1 MICFQILGLT
11 LSLPY
16 DKYIEEI
23 NVPIFLENTFNRK
36 GRAIFKVGK
45 ENVNCNRILRNIIT
59 IQN

>member
-1 MICFQILGLT
+1 MLGLT
-11 LSLPY
+11 LPLPY

-23 NVPIFLENTFNRK
+23 NVPIYLESTFNRK

-45 ENVNCNRILRNIIT
+45 ESVNCNRILKNIVT